1 MLLNFKTMNNKFIEV
16 MQDKSSEEL
25 FFILNN
31 QRDDY
36 QPEAIDAIE
45 NVLKNRNLSE
55 ADLQIIR
62 NAADIKKQEQ
72 TEKSNI
78 PLETVQKILFFLFF
92 YGVIPWAIAGTFK
105 AKGFERKYKEAWK
118 AMKWG
123 LIVFLIFAL
132 LMIFILQ

>member
-1 MLLNFKTMNNKFIEV
+1 MNNKFIEV

-25 FFILNN
+25 VFILNN

-62 NAADIKKQEQ
+62 NAADLKKQEHSD
-72 TEKSNI
+72 KANI
-78 PLETVQKILFFLFF
+78 PLDTIQKILFFLFF

-123 LIVFLIFAL
+123 FMVFVIIIGL
-132 LMIFILQ
+132 LMIYLLQ